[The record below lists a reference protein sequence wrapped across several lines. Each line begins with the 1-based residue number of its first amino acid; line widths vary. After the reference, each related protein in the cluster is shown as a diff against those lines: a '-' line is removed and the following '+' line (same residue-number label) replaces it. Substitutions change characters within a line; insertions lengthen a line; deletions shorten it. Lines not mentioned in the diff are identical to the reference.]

1 MCRQACGSDAC
12 NNAQVERLRVQNYNQ
27 SLEGSYRGVKRL
39 VVWMDQTRVSPPV
52 GYLVRKG
59 PGPMSREVSF
69 AQTIRL
75 EPLSE
80 RIGTPFIFFG
90 SRWVLPARL
99 ARVLAE
105 SGTGSLRAFGARHRH
120 WNVGQN
126 RPERVSEHAAGCG
139 GEKLRVAR
147 DVWCRVR

>member
-1 MCRQACGSDAC
+1 MR
-12 NNAQVERLRVQNYNQ
+12 NYNE

-69 AQTIRL
+69 AQAIRL

-90 SRWVLPARL
+90 SRWGIPAHL
-99 ARVLAE
+99 ARVLSE
-105 SGTGSLRAFGARHRH
+105 SGAAFLRAVGALQWH
-120 WNVGQN
+120 WNAGQH
-126 RPERVSEHAAGCG
+126 REQRVSEHAAAGSG
-139 GEKLRVAR
+139 GEEMRVAR